1 MMLKLRKLTKLL
13 MWLILGLLCALA
25 ILGSQPGLQLLR
37 LVGNQFVPGL
47 QLKELNGSLWQQIE
61 FTELSFKSN
70 TVELQIAKGAF
81 SLDLVCAYQEQLCL
95 HNPLLQ
101 GVNIQLTVLP
111 EQPEQPSAQPAL
123 AKPSSAKPSSAEQAK
138 TNLTAFAWPFRF
150 QLHQLQIDDL
160 TLQTSAMDIKFA
172 RLQLTNGHNRTAS
185 IHAATEPT
193 IKGVEVPALQL
204 LGLTLHQLDIE
215 NKSKPNAKPTV
226 FDPEQLRK
234 DLLAVQLPFAIL
246 LENAQLTDFKLS
258 HQQQLQWHSEKL
270 TTSAEFNN
278 QAWRLSQLQLNNV
291 LPAFSLSSSTEL
303 LRTEQA
309 LHADWQIKF
318 NKHQLSVAMVGPFE
332 QLMLDAHLAFP
343 EQTVQPLKLQGQLN
357 LMKLQYQAELQ
368 ASQLDELLAI
378 YLPQTPNTQGQPHAA
393 QINLRNFNVLLRG
406 NLTELNVQSEF
417 DLKWPELP
425 SSQIKLQ
432 VLWDFESQQIQF
444 EQFDVATLNGLIAA
458 NGSYEIAKQQLKL
471 NTQLTDLMPG
481 LFWVDYPGLL
491 NGRFALA
498 LEQKPQFM
506 VAVSDVDLQGE
517 LRNHPLKIAGGFAL
531 QQVKTE
537 PVKKPAKKSKQ
548 QAETKINTAETLFDF
563 SAIAA
568 RWHLQIP
575 ELVVVH
581 GPNQFR
587 AKGALE
593 QDWQLALE
601 LNASDLSY
609 TLPLTEGQIQANF
622 KVTGNA
628 KDPLVSGK
636 LQAQQLSYLDDYALG
651 ELNIEGSLKQ
661 WGRAASLLNLTATQG
676 QAPNLQL
683 QKFEWR
689 ADGTL
694 SSHQS
699 IVLLDSNQLE
709 LATTYVGSWTGQRWQ
724 AQIDE
729 ARIKSD
735 FGDWMLRQPLKLEFD
750 DVEQQLSL
758 ADSCWTDGPAEMCL
772 LPGKKLSLVAGNL
785 SLKLTQVDL
794 AMLDPLA
801 PAALS
806 FSGRVDGQ
814 ANVDWQQGKLRGFF
828 YQLSGQTGMAKLQ
841 TNTLLQLPWQTIR
854 IEGSLAK
861 NQLENRV
868 NMQLTAESQLDIT
881 ANLLQLDQ
889 ANPQIAATVKL
900 DPYSLKFL
908 QPLMNEWT
916 EFDGNAMVDLRLA
929 GALTNPEIRGR
940 VLFSDLVMSGKQ
952 APLELNPSE
961 VRFEFLGYQGLLN
974 GLLKTPD
981 GDLTIGGQASWR
993 EMSSWSARLDVQS
1006 ALLKLHL
1013 MDADLSISPDLSF
1026 TANPLGGEIRGLIKV
1041 PQANLAFES
1050 LPENAIRVSDDEVII
1065 VNTTNQ
1071 QQKTNWKL
1079 TSDVR
1084 LQLGQQVKLAAFG
1097 LKTRLE
1103 GELRLRQTSLV
1114 PTVHGTVHLKEGSFR
1129 AYGQDLKLRKGRLI
1143 FNGQASQPMLAIE
1156 AIRNPEKTEDDVI
1169 AGLRVNGV
1177 ADNPVI
1183 EVFSEPGKPQANALA
1198 YLLLGRDI
1206 SSSAGDGSVTAGL
1219 IGIGIANSGKL
1230 VGKLGE
1236 AFGVSD
1242 LSLDTAGSGDQSK
1255 VTVSGYLSPK
1265 LQIKYGVGIFNQL
1278 GEFTLRY
1285 RLMKQLYVE
1294 GVTGVA
1300 NSVDLLYKMEFN

>member
-1 MMLKLRKLTKLL
+1 MLRLRKLTKFL
-13 MWLILGLLCALA
+13 MWLILGLLCTLA
-25 ILGSQPGLQLLR
+25 VLGSQPGLQLLR
-37 LVGNQFVPGL
+37 LLGNQFVPGL
-47 QLKELNGSLWQQIE
+47 QINQLQGSLWQQIE
-61 FTELSFKSN
+61 FAELSFQS
-70 TVELQIAKGAF
+70 TAIELQIEKGAF
-81 SLDLVCAYQEQLCL
+81 SLDLGCAYQEQLCL
-95 HNPLLQ
+95 HSPFLQ
-101 GVNIQLTVLP
+101 GVDIRLLDLP
-111 EQPEQPSAQPAL
+111 AQPG
-123 AKPSSAKPSSAEQAK
+123 SAAAAEKNTAI
-138 TNLTAFAWPFRF
+138 TAFQWPLIF
-150 QLHQLQIDDL
+150 QLQHLQMQDF
-160 TLQTSAMDIKFA
+160 TLQSRAFDLKLSSLELAHSHNRATTANQAAATTNKAGESPATLQLA
-172 RLQLTNGHNRTAS
+172 GLRLQ
-185 IHAATEPT
+185 
-193 IKGVEVPALQL
+193 
-204 LGLTLHQLDIE
+204 QLDIDTHG
-215 NKSKPNAKPTV
+215 KPETNTATLDV
-226 FDPEQLRK
+226 NQLRQ
-234 DLLAVQLPFAIL
+234 DIMAVQLPFAIL
-246 LENAQLTDFKLS
+246 LEDVQLTEFRLS
-258 HQQQLQWHSEKL
+258 NRQQLQWHSK
-270 TTSAEFNN
+270 TFTASAEFNN
-278 QAWRLSQLQLNNV
+278 QSWRVNKLQLNNIQ
-291 LPAFSLSSSTEL
+291 PAFTLTSSTEL
-303 LRTEQA
+303 QRTEQA
-309 LHADWQIKF
+309 LHADWQMGVK
-318 NKHQLSVAMVGPFE
+318 KHQISVSVVGPWS
-332 QLMLDAHLAFP
+332 QLMVDARLEFP
-343 EQTVQPLKLQGQLN
+343 EPSLQPLKLHGELDLN
-357 LMKLQYQAELQ
+357 KLQYQAELQ

-378 YLPQTPNTQGQPHAA
+378 YLPKQPNTPGQPAA
-393 QINLRNFNVLLRG
+393 TEVNLRNLTVLVRG
-406 NLTELNVQSEF
+406 NLTELNLQSKF

-425 SSQIKLQ
+425 SSQIQLQ
-432 VLWDFESQQIQF
+432 ALWDFQSQQILL
-444 EQFDVATLNGLIAA
+444 EQMDIATLNGQIAA
-458 NGSYEIAKQQLKL
+458 TGVFEMAKQQLQL
-471 NTQLTDLMPG
+471 NTELKDLMPG

-498 LEQKPQFM
+498 FQQKPNLVLELKD
-506 VAVSDVDLQGE
+506 VALQGE
-517 LRNHPLKIAGGFAL
+517 LRNHPLKINGALAL
-531 QQVKTE
+531 QQVKT
-537 PVKKPAKKSKQ
+537 AITKKSGKKANSKQ
-548 QAETKINTAETLFDF
+548 TAKANAGTTLFDF
-563 SAIAA
+563 SELGA

-575 ELVVVH
+575 ELAIVH

-587 AKGALE
+587 LQGSLA

-601 LNASDLSY
+601 LNATDLSY

-622 KVTGNA
+622 TVSGNA
-628 KDPLVSGK
+628 KAPLVTGK
-636 LQAQQLSYLDDYALG
+636 LHAQQLSYLDDYTLG
-651 ELNIEGSLKQ
+651 ELNIDGTLKQ
-661 WGRAASLLNLTATQG
+661 WGIADSLLNITATQG

-735 FGDWMLRQPLKLEFD
+735 FGDWMLRQPLKLELD
-750 DVEQQLSL
+750 EAQQQLTM
-758 ADSCWTDGPAEMCL
+758 ADSCWTDGPAELCL
-772 LPGKKLSLVAGNL
+772 RPSKKLSFVAGNL

-794 AMLDPLA
+794 AMLDPLS

-814 ANVDWQQGKLRGFF
+814 ANVDWQQGKLKGFS
-828 YQLSGQTGMAKLQ
+828 YQLNGQEGMAKLQ
-841 TNTLLQLPWQTIR
+841 TNTLLQLPWQTINLN
-854 IEGSLAK
+854 GSLTK
-861 NQLENRV
+861 NQLENRLTL
-868 NMQLTAESQLDIT
+868 QLTAESQLDIT
-881 ANLLQLDQ
+881 ANLQQLDQ

-916 EFDGNAMVDLRLA
+916 EFDGNALVDLRLA

-974 GLLKTPD
+974 GRLQTPD
-981 GDLTIGGQASWR
+981 GDLTVSGQAGWSD
-993 EMSSWSARLDVQS
+993 MSSWSARLDVQS
-1006 ALLKLHL
+1006 TLLKLHL

-1026 TANPLGGEIRGLIKV
+1026 TANPLGGEIRGVIKV

-1065 VNTTNQ
+1065 LNTENQ

-1103 GELRLRQTSLV
+1103 GELRLRQSSLV

-1143 FNGQASQPMLAIE
+1143 FNGQANQPMLAIE